1 MNKVVLITGGVR
13 NSGLSIARRFAREG
27 YNVCITSRK
36 ERDAQEAAT
45 RLAEEYGIRAVGYGL
60 DLQDLKD
67 IASVFAR
74 LEEAFGRVD
83 ALVCNSA
90 DLGIGQKALTVTPEE
105 FDGVMNVNVRG
116 NFFCCQEAAKRMCRQ
131 GGGAIVLIG
140 SVHYKGAV
148 HGRIAYATSKGAM
161 ASMVHNLAFEL
172 GEYGIRVNHVLPG
185 AIRTD
190 RWEGISPEE
199 EARRRANWPLGIES
213 TGEDIANAVYFL
225 ASDQAK
231 TVTGAELAVDSG
243 VLACLL
249 NYKKGNESI
258 KVGD

>member
-13 NSGLSIARRFAREG
+13 NSGLSIAERFAAEG
-27 YNVCITSRK
+27 YHVCITSRK
-36 ERDAQEAAT
+36 AQDAEATAAK
-45 RLAEEYGIRAVGYGL
+45 LAETYGVRAAGYGL
-60 DLQDLKD
+60 DLQDPKD

-172 GEYGIRVNHVLPG
+172 AEYGIRVNHVLPG

-190 RWEGISPEE
+190 RWDDISPEE
-199 EARRRANWPLGIES
+199 EARRRANWPLGMES

-249 NYKKGNESI
+249 NYKKGNE
-258 KVGD
+258 